1 MALFSGDSMWYRAR
15 IIGLPGNRQV
25 DVHYVDFGNTER
37 VSIFNCRK
45 ILDTFLVLP
54 SQALC
59 CSLTDVEPL
68 NAEDGWSENVSIVK
82 VLKFRTQEKIAVIIL
97 KFEQCR
103 FTSE

>member
-1 MALFSGDSMWYRAR
+1 MCVHIIPGMICVAQFSGDSMWYRAR
-15 IIGLPGNRQV
+15 IISLPGNRQV

-59 CSLTDVEPL
+59 CSLTDIEPL
-68 NAEDGWSENVSIVK
+68 NADDGWSENVS
-82 VLKFRTQEKIAVIIL
+82 
-97 KFEQCR
+97 
-103 FTSE
+103 

>member
-25 DVHYVDFGNTER
+25 DVHYVDFGNSER

-45 ILDTFLVLP
+45 ILDGFLVLP

-59 CSLTDVEPL
+59 CSLTDVEPID
-68 NAEDGWSENVSIVK
+68 AEEGWSENVSADIHNGIHDGEMVHFQGSSS
-82 VLKFRTQEKIAVIIL
+82 LQLFL
-97 KFEQCR
+97 
-103 FTSE
+103 